1 MKHRF
6 KELRIW
12 QVGMDVAK
20 LTYELCAGFPDDE
33 RFGLISQMR
42 RAAVSIPSN
51 IAEGAGRETKRD
63 FARFLTIA
71 TGSSYELE
79 TQFLL
84 AAHFG
89 YLTDEQ
95 LQLISANLDYLQRMV
110 YTFRKTLTPTA

>member
-12 QVGMDVAK
+12 QLAMAVAK

-51 IAEGAGRETKRD
+51 IAEGPGRDTERD
-63 FARFLTIA
+63 FARFLAIA

-89 YLTDEQ
+89 YLTTEQ
-95 LQLISANLDYLQRMV
+95 LELITSKLDQLQRMV
-110 YTFRKTLTPTA
+110 YTFRKTLNLTT